1 VHSSGKTNSGK
12 KGETSNSN
20 LNRIRGKIVNKT
32 NNGKL
37 IIPQDKKELK
47 ELFRFLDEDYVTAPL
62 TQRRCLINSKKY
74 L

>member
-32 NNGKL
+32 NNGNGHRAMVDIGGMIL
-37 IIPQDKKELK
+37 HAAIP
-47 ELFRFLDEDYVTAPL
+47 T
-62 TQRRCLINSKKY
+62 
-74 L
+74 